1 MSGWIINVMYL
12 QNKKNIIASIERGKE
27 RKGVKNGPGIQ
38 AKITNSLSR
47 VRKVHTEDR
56 DIRRPG

>member
-1 MSGWIINVMYL
+1 MLCIYRI
-12 QNKKNIIASIERGKE
+12 KKNIIASIERGKE
-27 RKGVKNGPGIQ
+27 TKGVKNGPGIQ